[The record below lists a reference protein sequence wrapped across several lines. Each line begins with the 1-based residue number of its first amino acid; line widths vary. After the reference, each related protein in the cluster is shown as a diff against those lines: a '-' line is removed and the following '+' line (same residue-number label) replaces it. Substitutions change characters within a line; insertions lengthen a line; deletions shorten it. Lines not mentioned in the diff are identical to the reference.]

1 MKSHDQISATY
12 LLSRTG
18 LHVNTASPPPWRLPS
33 NGEDDDPCY
42 IPAYTRK
49 APSPHPCPCRR
60 THVILP
66 LAYRAPMSAIGRSV
80 SIYLISL
87 ENPAQSSAHRG
98 STTPASGPPIT
109 SLPPFSTLAVMLY
122 VSAFHPLTD
131 IPLSYPATC
140 TTTTNRQGLLSCA
153 RHFRTQAPSMAMQH
167 ADAGRAAR
175 AIGFELSSFLLM
187 MTCDWSFPLS
197 CVALRRSLPTV
208 RLGWKC
214 ALHRGSM
221 GASFLL
227 ARLARSFEC
236 SRSSTVVFGIS
247 VLLLYM
253 YERRGGLFV
262 IDRV

>member
-1 MKSHDQISATY
+1 MK
-12 LLSRTG
+12 
-18 LHVNTASPPPWRLPS
+18 TASAKLTPM
-33 NGEDDDPCY
+33 
-42 IPAYTRK
+42 
-49 APSPHPCPCRR
+49 PHAGRA
-60 THVILP
+60 HVILP

-175 AIGFELSSFLLM
+175 AIGFELSSF
-187 MTCDWSFPLS
+187 PLS